1 MDYFEGEYDFKARM
15 TSNVKMITSKVDLR
29 YGLLRV
35 WVRNQGEDDFERGWF
50 KVRII
55 LSVKMIPSKVDLK
68 VWITS
73 SLSMISS
80 VKMTSRWGWFK
91 VWIISSANM
100 IIGRVW
106 LLMWRWFQVKLIS
119 RYGFLRAWG
128 WNEGEDDLRYRL
140 LWVWR

>member
-50 KVRII
+50 KVWIT
-55 LSVKMIPSKVDLK
+55 SNVKMIPSKVDLK

-73 SLSMISS
+73 SLIMISVWRWLQDEDDLRKGLFWVWIWFQGIHYFEYEDEFKVRVISS
-80 VKMTSRWGWFK
+80 VKMTS
-91 VWIISSANM
+91 S
-100 IIGRVW
+100 
-106 LLMWRWFQVKLIS
+106 
-119 RYGFLRAWG
+119 
-128 WNEGEDDLRYRL
+128 
-140 LWVWR
+140 